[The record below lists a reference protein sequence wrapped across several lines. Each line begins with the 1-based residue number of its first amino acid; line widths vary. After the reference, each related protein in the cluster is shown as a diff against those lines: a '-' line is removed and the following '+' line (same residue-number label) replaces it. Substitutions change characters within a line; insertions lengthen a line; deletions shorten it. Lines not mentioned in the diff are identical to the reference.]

1 MRVIPPPDCEK
12 SGHHQLAV
20 DTTTPTGRVR
30 FQMMGVFVEF
40 ERTMIKERVMVGL
53 RRFRAELEKE
63 PGFSK
68 PLACSASELERRSR
82 YFTISLAIARSKIE
96 NPQPGRRPS

>member
-1 MRVIPPPDCEK
+1 
-12 SGHHQLAV
+12 
-20 DTTTPTGRVR
+20 
-30 FQMMGVFVEF
+30 MMGVFVEF

-53 RRFRAELEKE
+53 RRFRAELEK
-63 PGFSK
+63 GTGIRM
-68 PLACSASELERRSR
+68 SASELERGSR